1 MAESL
6 VVTVRDP
13 RRRQLVVATV
23 ALAVASLGHG
33 LTMPLLSLVLS
44 HQGVDETLIGLNT
57 GAYFIAV
64 FAVAPLATRLLR
76 ARGPALLMLASILAT
91 AALLAL
97 LRAFP
102 NVWLWFPLRFALGM
116 ASSFLWIAGEAWV
129 NHVAAETHRGR
140 IIAIFGIVVSAGFA
154 LGPMILSMTGTSG
167 WAPFLVTIALL
178 LVAGAVLAGALGSS
192 PKLRGKTGPLA
203 RYVLLAPV
211 AMFGYFVFAA
221 GDAVLLTFLPIYAVG
236 LGVGEADAIRLLTV
250 LAVGSMALQYP
261 IGWLA
266 DRVSNYAIVAAM
278 GAALLAGSAVLPWA
292 LPNPA
297 ISIVFMVFYGGALG
311 ALYTMSLVLLGRQFK
326 GADLS
331 AASAMLSVMFCIGA
345 FIWPS
350 VGGATMDRFG
360 AEAMPVSLV
369 VAFALFLLL
378 VAVVW
383 LRDPSSR
390 SRGREGAEASSS
402 AIGRHEAKRTRETAG
417 PRCDGGDPD
426 PGGTRDARQGGPG
439 EGGGTSEPDPGQ
451 REPRGSV
458 DPRSPRSSRGHASR
472 EDGDRQE

>member
-1 MAESL
+1 MTGTRMTESL
-6 VVTVRDP
+6 AVTLRDP
-13 RRRQLVVATV
+13 RWRQLVVATV
-23 ALAVASLGHG
+23 ALAVASFGHG

-91 AALLAL
+91 VVLLAL

-116 ASSFLWIAGEAWV
+116 AASFLWIAGEAWV
-129 NHVAAETHRGR
+129 NHAAAETHRGR
-140 IIAIFGIVVSAGFA
+140 TIAIFGIVVSGGFA
-154 LGPMILSMTGTSG
+154 LGPMILSMTGTDG
-167 WAPFLVTIALL
+167 WAPFLVTIVLL
-178 LVAGAVLAGALGSS
+178 LVASAVLAGALGSS
-192 PKLRGKTGPLA
+192 PKLGGKTEPLA

-221 GDAVLLTFLPIYAVG
+221 GDALLLTFLPIYAVG
-236 LGVGEADAIRLLTV
+236 LGVAEVEAIRLLTV

-278 GAALLAGSAVLPWA
+278 GVMLLAGSAALPWA
-292 LPNPA
+292 LPLPA
-297 ISIVFMVFYGGALG
+297 ISIVFMFFYGGALG
-311 ALYTMSLVLLGRQFK
+311 ALYTMSLILLGRQFR

-345 FIWPS
+345 FVWPPL
-350 VGGATMDRFG
+350 GGAVMEHVGVR
-360 AEAMPVSLV
+360 AMPVVLV
-369 VAFALFLLL
+369 LAYALFVPIVL
-378 VAVVW
+378 AVW
-383 LRDPSSR
+383 IRTPSR
-390 SRGREGAEASSS
+390 RART
-402 AIGRHEAKRTRETAG
+402 RTEAKA
-417 PRCDGGDPD
+417 
-426 PGGTRDARQGGPG
+426 ARS
-439 EGGGTSEPDPGQ
+439 T
-451 REPRGSV
+451 
-458 DPRSPRSSRGHASR
+458 ASR
-472 EDGDRQE
+472 R

>member
-6 VVTVRDP
+6 VVTVQDP

-23 ALAVASLGHG
+23 ALAVASFGHG
-33 LTMPLLSLVLS
+33 LTMPLLSLVLD

-76 ARGPALLMLASILAT
+76 ARGPALLMLVSILAT
-91 AALLAL
+91 AALLVL

-116 ASSFLWIAGEAWV
+116 AASFLWIAGEAWV
-129 NHVAAETHRGR
+129 NHEADETRRGR
-140 IIAIFGIVVSAGFA
+140 IIAIFGVVVSAGFA
-154 LGPMILSMTGTSG
+154 LGPMILSMTGTGG
-167 WAPFLVTIALL
+167 WAPFLITSAVL
-178 LVAGAVLAGALGSS
+178 LVAAAVLATALGSS

-221 GDAVLLTFLPIYAVG
+221 GDAVLLTFLPIYASGIG
-236 LGVGEADAIRLLTV
+236 LEEVSAVRLLAV

-266 DRVSNYAIVAAM
+266 DRTDNHAILTAIGV
-278 GAALLAGSAVLPWA
+278 ALLAGSAALPWVLPHA
-292 LPNPA
+292 MIGA
-297 ISIVFMVFYGGALG
+297 VFMFFYGGALG
-311 ALYTMSLVLLGRQFK
+311 GLYTMSLILLGRQFK

-345 FIWPS
+345 FIWPPL
-350 VGGATMDRFG
+350 GGAVMEHFG
-360 AEAMPVSLV
+360 ERAMPVSLV
-369 VAFALFLLL
+369 IAYAVFLPIVL
-378 VAVVW
+378 AAW
-383 LRDPSSR
+383 IRGPSSAR
-390 SRGREGAEASSS
+390 PARLPAGATAATESPVRGDS
-402 AIGRHEAKRTRETAG
+402 
-417 PRCDGGDPD
+417 
-426 PGGTRDARQGGPG
+426 GGPG
-439 EGGGTSEPDPGQ
+439 NNRDTP
-451 REPRGSV
+451 
-458 DPRSPRSSRGHASR
+458 
-472 EDGDRQE
+472 